1 MTGPTVS
8 IGGVAF
14 AGVRGVSRVAVSTD
28 GGTSWNAA
36 VLKPPLSSTSWVLWE
51 YAWNPSRTGKYTIVA
66 RAYDGGGTLQDVKS
80 APPFPDGAS
89 GYDTIDLDVSL

>member
-1 MTGPTVS
+1 VPIYGTDLTTN
-8 IGGVAF
+8 IDNIYAYT
-14 AGVRGVSRVAVSTD
+14 STD

-51 YAWNPSRTGKYTIVA
+51 YAWSPSRTGRYRIVA
-66 RAYDGGGTLQDVKS
+66 RAYDGGGTLQGAKP

-89 GYDTIDLDVSL
+89 GYDTIDLSVSL